1 MGTGTVLDLWGED
14 YVDPVKFFC
23 VADRCDRLGTS
34 PRCCVGEA
42 CPENIHSDLRLI
54 LCLQDGPVSRAE
66 SVGETGDY
74 RVAHPVTRLM
84 SLTGLVSPVLVTE
97 EATAR
102 KRVQVSG
109 SADPGRAPQTPC
121 PTPWDGVST

>member
-42 CPENIHSDLRLI
+42 CPENNHSDLRLI

-74 RVAHPVTRLM
+74 RVAHPVNPVNEPHRF
-84 SLTGLVSPVLVTE
+84 GLPRSCHGGSNSQETS
-97 EATAR
+97 
-102 KRVQVSG
+102 SG
-109 SADPGRAPQTPC
+109 EWLC
-121 PTPWDGVST
+121 